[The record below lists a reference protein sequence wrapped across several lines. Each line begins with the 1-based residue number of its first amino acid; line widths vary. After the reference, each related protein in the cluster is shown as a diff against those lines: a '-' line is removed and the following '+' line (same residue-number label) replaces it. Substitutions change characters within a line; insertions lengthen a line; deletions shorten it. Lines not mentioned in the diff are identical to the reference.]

1 MTVVV
6 IGGTGLIGSKVVTK
20 LNEYRHEGDRRLAGI
35 GSQHPH
41 RRRFG
46 RSADRR
52 AGRGRCVE
60 LPVRIS
66 SALCQPMAADDV
78 ATAVART
85 AVSQPVGGIP
95 EFAGP
100 DRYPLDDL
108 VRARLRAQSDTRR
121 LVTDPQ
127 ARYFGVVLD
136 DQTWFPPPPRRCSPL
151 VSRIGSSTTR
161 PLRSGSTSARRN

>member
-1 MTVVV
+1 
-6 IGGTGLIGSKVVTK
+6 
-20 LNEYRHEGDRRLAGI
+20 
-35 GSQHPH
+35 
-41 RRRFG
+41 
-46 RSADRR
+46 
-52 AGRGRCVE
+52 
-60 LPVRIS
+60 
-66 SALCQPMAADDV
+66 MAADDV

-136 DQTWFPPPPRRCSPL
+136 DQTLVPATTATVFP
-151 VSRIGSSTTR
+151 TR
-161 PLRSGSTSARRN
+161 FADWLIDNAPAPVR